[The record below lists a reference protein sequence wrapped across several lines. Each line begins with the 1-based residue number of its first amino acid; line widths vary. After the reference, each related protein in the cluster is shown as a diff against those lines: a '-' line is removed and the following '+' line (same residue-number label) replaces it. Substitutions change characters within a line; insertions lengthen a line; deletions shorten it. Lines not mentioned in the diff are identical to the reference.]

1 MDFYFALGSHRFRY
15 VTNVLLQTVS
25 ANLTFIL
32 AMILYPEIQLR
43 GQEEVDRILG
53 KGNLPT
59 FEDMV
64 NLPYVDAIYKEVLR

>member
-1 MDFYFALGSHRFRY
+1 M
-15 VTNVLLQTVS
+15 S

-32 AMILYPEIQLR
+32 AMILYPEIQQR

-53 KGNLPT
+53 IGNLPT

>member
-1 MDFYFALGSHRFRY
+1 M
-15 VTNVLLQTVS
+15 
-25 ANLTFIL
+25 IC
-32 AMILYPEIQLR
+32 AMVLYPEIQRR
-43 GQEEVDRILG
+43 GQEEVDHILG

>member
-1 MDFYFALGSHRFRY
+1 M
-15 VTNVLLQTVS
+15 S
-25 ANLTFIL
+25 ANLTLIL
-32 AMILYPEIQLR
+32 AMVLYPEIQRR